1 MMISRK
7 IVVCVFLC
15 ASAAL
20 GWSFY
25 QKNSTGR
32 PLNQMMP
39 ANALVYIEAKDFA
52 ALLHDWNSSPEKA
65 QWVRSDNYNVF
76 SNSRLFLRLSKASNE
91 FAAAAGV
98 PPSMD
103 FLNQAAGTESA
114 IAIYDIGQLEF
125 LYIART
131 SSGSFLQ
138 SPLWQSRNKFESRS
152 AGGMQFFT
160 RSDADSGRVVAFAM
174 AGDYLI
180 LGTRDDLVAGALE
193 LFSGSKGHNLGQ
205 EGWYTQALAA
215 APKNAGDLRMALH
228 MEKIAVTPHF
238 RTYWIQQNI
247 TQMQSYLAAVSDLYR
262 EGAVYREERVIL
274 PKRANEDDAAIT
286 QAALA
291 VTALLP
297 LAPKEYGF
305 YQAAPADAKSSLA
318 VLEQKILAPHFGAA
332 PAEKVAPQIQ
342 LTSGEAGSGSDLE
355 TRIDVE
361 QAPRVSVES
370 AAGLQKQFEAAVPLA
385 MLTLQGT
392 RKNQDGVLLQVPTVL
407 VITAANSWDAAA
419 MQKAIQD
426 RMAPGL
432 TAARLGL
439 QWRDVKDGY
448 SELDGLYPVQMAARG
463 KLLYFS
469 NNVEML
475 TAVLQAKA
483 STAVPSVSYAAGFN
497 HTRERQNFYD
507 LAKLA
512 DQNAA
517 NSSASGSQREPQ
529 FFSDNIGSFSR
540 AFARLDSEEVI
551 TRTSKDKIQQTVT
564 YRWSH

>member
-1 MMISRK
+1 
-7 IVVCVFLC
+7 
-15 ASAAL
+15 
-20 GWSFY
+20 
-25 QKNSTGR
+25 
-32 PLNQMMP
+32 MMP
-39 ANALVYIEAKDFA
+39 ANALVYIEAKDFT

-65 QWVRSDNYNVF
+65 RWIRSDNYNVF
-76 SNSRLFLRLSKASNE
+76 SNSRLFLRLSKASDE

-138 SPLWQSRNKFESRS
+138 SPLWQSRNKFEPRS

-180 LGTRDDLVAGALE
+180 LGTRDDLVAEALE
-193 LFSGSKGHNLGQ
+193 LFSSSKGHNLNQ

-215 APKNAGDLRMALH
+215 APQNAGDLRMVLH
-228 MEKIAVTPHF
+228 MEKVAVTPHF
-238 RTYWIQQNI
+238 RTYWIQHNI
-247 TQMQSYLAAVSDLYR
+247 TQMQSYMAAVSDLYR
-262 EGAVYREERVIL
+262 EGTVYREERVIL
-274 PKRANEDDAAIT
+274 PKKANEDDAEIIQSA
-286 QAALA
+286 QA

-297 LAPKEYGF
+297 LVPKEYGF
-305 YQAAPADAKSSLA
+305 YQAATADAQNSLGA
-318 VLEQKILAPHFGAA
+318 LEQKILAPSLGTA
-332 PAEKVAPQIQ
+332 PAQQIAPQIQ

-361 QAPRVSVES
+361 QAPRVSGES
-370 AAGLQKQFEAAVPLA
+370 ASSGLQKQFAAAVPQA
-385 MLTLQGT
+385 MLTVQGT
-392 RKNQDGVLLQVPTVL
+392 RKNQNDVLLHIPAVV
-407 VITAANSWDAAA
+407 VIAAANNWDAAA
-419 MQKAIQD
+419 VQKAIQD

-439 QWRDVKDGY
+439 QWRDTNDGY
-448 SELDGLYPVQMAARG
+448 FELDGLYPVEMAARG

-469 NNVEML
+469 NNAEML
-475 TAVLQAKA
+475 TAVLRAR
-483 STAVPSVSYAAGFN
+483 AVAAVAPVSYAAGFN

-507 LAKLA
+507 LSRLA
-512 DQNAA
+512 DQ
-517 NSSASGSQREPQ
+517 SAGNTSTYGDQTREPQ
-529 FFSDNIGSFSR
+529 FFSGNIASFSH

-551 TRTSKDKIQQTVT
+551 TRTAKNKVQQTIT
-564 YRWSH
+564 YHWSQ